1 MLLPKIVQV
10 ETVATACTA
19 RCVMCPIESWTRP
32 VGTMKLDFFA
42 QILDR
47 LKPHVRSIEH
57 TVLQGCG
64 EPLLDKTIAQKVAV
78 ARRNG
83 FRGVHFSTN
92 GTELTENAG
101 RDLLEAGIHLVT
113 FSIDGIRKQ
122 THESIRR
129 LTDYDKIVE
138 HTHRFIGM
146 RNASGYGTRI
156 WIRMIRQRSNDHEWP
171 EYEAYWTKHLD
182 LSRGDRVVYF
192 PVHNWADDS
201 HLDRLSAA
209 NGPRPRVTWCQDL
222 WQRVYIQCNGA
233 MALCCVDD
241 QGWYEIGNVIDN
253 DPVEMLNSSPVF
265 QRHRNL
271 MSTGRIDELEHCRTC
286 SIPLAR
292 QNTNYLRDANAQD
305 RRRA

>member
-1 MLLPKIVQV
+1 MATATVRLPVTHLDTGRFAPAAGARSLRGSTGTSHSPWCRASSRRRRIEVYPQPAIPYSPEGGERILRMLLPKIVQV

-64 EPLLDKTIAQKVAV
+64 EPLLDKTIAQKVAL

-113 FSIDGIRKQ
+113 FSIDGITGQ

-156 WIRMIRQRSNDHEWP
+156 WIRPQVR
-171 EYEAYWTKHLD
+171 
-182 LSRGDRVVYF
+182 
-192 PVHNWADDS
+192 
-201 HLDRLSAA
+201 
-209 NGPRPRVTWCQDL
+209 
-222 WQRVYIQCNGA
+222 
-233 MALCCVDD
+233 
-241 QGWYEIGNVIDN
+241 
-253 DPVEMLNSSPVF
+253 
-265 QRHRNL
+265 
-271 MSTGRIDELEHCRTC
+271 RIVWR
-286 SIPLAR
+286 AR
-292 QNTNYLRDANAQD
+292 
-305 RRRA
+305 